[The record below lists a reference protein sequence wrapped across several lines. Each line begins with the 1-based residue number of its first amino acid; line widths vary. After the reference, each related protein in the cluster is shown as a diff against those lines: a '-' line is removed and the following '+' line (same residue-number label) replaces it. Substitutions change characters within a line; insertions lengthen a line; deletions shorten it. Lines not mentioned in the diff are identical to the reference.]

1 MSSPLTDSGFPPIH
15 HPYASAVYEWL
26 AGQRSMQRMMNPLR
40 EEVAGRASR
49 RVLEVGAGSG
59 RNFPYYSP
67 ERVERVEAVEPDAAM
82 LRYARKRLAQAHV
95 PITLVQA
102 SAEALPF
109 AEASFEG
116 AVATLVFCSVFDP
129 QQALRELL
137 RVLSPGG
144 NLLLVEHVRACHRR
158 AARLQD
164 LLVPLTTRLAGN
176 CHWNRDTEHMVI
188 ESGFAIRSVRRLGTG
203 IQPIIVLHALRPEE

>member
-26 AGQRSMQRMMNPLR
+26 AGQRSMPRMMNPLR

-59 RNFPYYSP
+59 RNYPYYSP

-116 AVATLVFCSVFDP
+116 AVATLVFCSVSTHSKRCANSCACSRQEITFC
-129 QQALRELL
+129 
-137 RVLSPGG
+137 SSSMC
-144 NLLLVEHVRACHRR
+144 VRAIGAPPGFKICWCHSRH
-158 AARLQD
+158 D
-164 LLVPLTTRLAGN
+164 WLAI
-176 CHWNRDTEHMVI
+176 VI
-188 ESGFAIRSVRRLGTG
+188 GTV
-203 IQPIIVLHALRPEE
+203 ILNTW